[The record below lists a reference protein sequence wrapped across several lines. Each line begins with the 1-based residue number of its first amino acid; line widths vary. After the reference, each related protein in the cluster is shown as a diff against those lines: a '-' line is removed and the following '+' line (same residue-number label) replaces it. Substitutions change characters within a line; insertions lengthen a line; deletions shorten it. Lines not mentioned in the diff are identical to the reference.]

1 MQLIEIPP
9 QTPISEV
16 DEDIL
21 EVFIEEVQ
29 EVLQEIVSHLN
40 ALKDNPAAEASQKD
54 LMRAFHTLKGSGSMV
69 GATAISGLGLHFET
83 LAHKIIEGS
92 LSINEEILAMIGQVE
107 KILPNMIEQF
117 KQNQQAPEDV
127 ILLISQ
133 AAHLAQS

>member
-9 QTPISEV
+9 QIPISDV

-29 EVLQEIVSHLN
+29 EVLQDIVSHLN

-54 LMRAFHTLKGSGSMV
+54 LMRAFHTLKGSGGMV
-69 GATAISGLGLHFET
+69 GATAISELGLHFET
-83 LAHKIIEGS
+83 LANKIIEGS
-92 LSINEEILAMIGQVE
+92 LSINDEVVALIGQME

-117 KQNQQAPEDV
+117 KQSQQAPEDV